1 MSGVQREVRER
12 EKIRRKSQ
20 REKETDAIFQCNF
33 TMVCL
38 VFKTYFSSASS
49 PSSERSITREERL
62 QDRSQPSHE
71 LTDWTRV

>member
-20 REKETDAIFQCNF
+20 REKGTDAIFQCNF

-38 VFKTYFSSASS
+38 VSDTQEYGSAWKVA
-49 PSSERSITREERL
+49 RII
-62 QDRSQPSHE
+62 
-71 LTDWTRV
+71 